1 MARLTRVLVMAKAT
15 TDQQQEFQRL
25 VHYGHTRP
33 GPGMSNRWI
42 RLDWGIIDNPVLSV
56 IAPALTGYSMPTTNV
71 HCSLPA
77 ERHAPNTPTL
87 PQYINDITLPHLPRQ
102 HQ

>member
-25 VHYGHTRP
+25 VHYGHTWR
-33 GPGMSNRWI
+33 GTGMFTSWI

-56 IAPALTGYSMPTTNV
+56 MAQALTGYRMRTSND
-71 HCSLPA
+71 HCSDRKSVVLGKSVSVCVDIGV
-77 ERHAPNTPTL
+77 RRTL
-87 PQYINDITLPHLPRQ
+87 KKK
-102 HQ
+102 